1 MQDLLPKNPN
11 YARIC
16 KKNHGL
22 GTGRCTQA
30 VVCSQI
36 HIPVIL
42 PQDVPEEGD
51 GQNGV
56 GGDPGHGVRRI
67 GLSATVLLFV
77 LFYRKLFAITFDA
90 ASLLGMA
97 SLSF

>member
-1 MQDLLPKNPN
+1 MPE
-11 YARIC
+11 
-16 KKNHGL
+16 
-22 GTGRCTQA
+22 GTGS
-30 VVCSQI
+30 VCSQI
-36 HIPVIL
+36 HIPVIP

>member
-42 PQDVPEEGD
+42 PQDVPHHGGAHD
-51 GQNGV
+51 DV
-56 GGDPGHGVRRI
+56 RGDPRQRVRRI

>member
-1 MQDLLPKNPN
+1 MTPASL
-11 YARIC
+11 ARM
-16 KKNHGL
+16 L
-22 GTGRCTQA
+22 FFSD
-30 VVCSQI
+30 V
-36 HIPVIL
+36 HIPVIP

-51 GQNGV
+51 GQNDV

-77 LFYRKLFAITFDA
+77 LFYHKLFAITFDA